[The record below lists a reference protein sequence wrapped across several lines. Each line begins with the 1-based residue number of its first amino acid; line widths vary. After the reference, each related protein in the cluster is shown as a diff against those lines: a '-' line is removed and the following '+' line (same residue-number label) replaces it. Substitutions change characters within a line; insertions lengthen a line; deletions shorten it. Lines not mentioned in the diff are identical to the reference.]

1 MYQYYIYIKNNG
13 RNSPSN
19 RRIRWIMPAACYRG
33 FDGSAILAELL
44 SRMNYRE
51 ILGSGSLSFKA
62 RLGIEREMMD
72 QLFPRA
78 PLSTYPFFPR
88 SWDGRQTVGA
98 SGKGKRKRGRTKK
111 GEKREKRKRN
121 CRTTYYHEAHIVNGV
136 ATSITGS
143 ILWRWEDLTK
153 TVERLLHINNFRFKD
168 LYICVR
174 IDFSKKI

>member
-1 MYQYYIYIKNNG
+1 MYQYCIYIKNNG

-19 RRIRWIMPAACYRG
+19 RWMMSAACYRS
-33 FDGSAILAELL
+33 FDGSTILAELL
-44 SRMNYRE
+44 SRINYRE

-88 SWDGRQTVGA
+88 SWDGRQIVGA
-98 SGKGKRKRGRTKK
+98 SGKGKRGRTKK
-111 GEKREKRKRN
+111 GEKREKRKRY
-121 CRTTYYHEAHIVNGV
+121 CRTTYYHEARTILFVNGV

-143 ILWRWEDLTK
+143 ILWR
-153 TVERLLHINNFRFKD
+153 
-168 LYICVR
+168 
-174 IDFSKKI
+174 